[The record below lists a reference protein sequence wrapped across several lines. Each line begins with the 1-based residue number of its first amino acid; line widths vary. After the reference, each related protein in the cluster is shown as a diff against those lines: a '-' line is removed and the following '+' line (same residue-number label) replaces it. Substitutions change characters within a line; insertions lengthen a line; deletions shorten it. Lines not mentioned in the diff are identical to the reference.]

1 MVENQAIFIVLMVFS
16 IIYLGIFLRYYLIS
30 RSQYV
35 ISKFFLVKFFI
46 RSFIV
51 ACLLVTLFITG
62 KQMGQSDS
70 KTSKYILVSTGW
82 KKKSKQELLSEI
94 SEKLTKVNDNAQVG
108 CLVKE
113 KNKYY
118 ILFPIIQKHL
128 LIRYFKQLDIKLMPL
143 IPITSS
149 IDFQIMEDKTQL
161 QSKSTN
167 IAFIDTIVANF
178 NIYNISKLRN
188 YLLILT
194 LIVLVVESLFIKKII
209 KF

>member
-108 CLVKE
+108 CLVNE

-149 IDFQIMEDKTQL
+149 IEFQIMEDKTQL
-161 QSKSTN
+161 QSKSKN

>member
-149 IDFQIMEDKTQL
+149 IEFQIIEDKTQL
-161 QSKSTN
+161 QSKSKN

-209 KF
+209 KY

>member
-149 IDFQIMEDKTQL
+149 IEFQIMEDKTQL
-161 QSKSTN
+161 QSKSKN

-209 KF
+209 KY

>member
-1 MVENQAIFIVLMVFS
+1 
-16 IIYLGIFLRYYLIS
+16 
-30 RSQYV
+30 
-35 ISKFFLVKFFI
+35 
-46 RSFIV
+46 
-51 ACLLVTLFITG
+51 
-62 KQMGQSDS
+62 MGQSDS

-149 IDFQIMEDKTQL
+149 IEFQIMEDKTQL
-161 QSKSTN
+161 QSKSKN

>member
-62 KQMGQSDS
+62 KQMGKSDS

>member
-194 LIVLVVESLFIKKII
+194 LIVLVAESLFIKKII
-209 KF
+209 KY

>member
-149 IDFQIMEDKTQL
+149 IEFQIMEDKTQL
-161 QSKSTN
+161 QSKSKN